1 MEMKKD
7 TKKTIGLTIETYD
20 KIKSYCKKNGLKITW
35 LTETV
40 LLNYI
45 NEEIFPYADYVVGFS
60 LVNITFE
67 ITGIT
72 DALMQEEVKKNLYY
86 YFQSIKGGVSVSKRQ
101 YENVIF
107 RTRYK
112 DISLTNVNFIVNCK
126 KNNAIIQDINIFPNE
141 YINISNILF
150 L

>member
-1 MEMKKD
+1 
-7 TKKTIGLTIETYD
+7 
-20 KIKSYCKKNGLKITW
+20 
-35 LTETV
+35 
-40 LLNYI
+40 
-45 NEEIFPYADYVVGFS
+45 
-60 LVNITFE
+60 
-67 ITGIT
+67 
-72 DALMQEEVKKNLYY
+72 MQEEVKKNLYY